1 MLQTTAQGPTAMT
14 YDFQIPNMSCGHC
27 VRAIT
32 EAVKA
37 ADPQAQVS
45 TDLPNHQ
52 VQVDSTVPREQV
64 VARLTEAGYAPA

>member
-1 MLQTTAQGPTAMT
+1 MT
-14 YDFQIPNMSCGHC
+14 YEFQIPNMSCGHC

-37 ADPQAQVS
+37 ADPEARVA
-45 TDLPNHQ
+45 TDLPRHQ

>member
-1 MLQTTAQGPTAMT
+1 MT
-14 YDFQIPNMSCGHC
+14 YEFQIPNMSCGHC

-45 TDLPNHQ
+45 TDLPHHQ
-52 VQVDSTVPREQV
+52 VQVDTQVPREQV